1 METPENNNKSIDSLH
16 GEAANVS
23 QTKGGGPGDGYIP
36 LEELAT
42 TDPDTFGKLHNALN
56 SGNPASAGW
65 AFENVTG
72 RWEHQTGYYAYQIKT
87 GFQGKEGMGDI

>member
-1 METPENNNKSIDSLH
+1 MENLNENEHASSQKSIDSLQ

-23 QTKGGGPGDGYIP
+23 QTKGGGPGEGFMPI
-36 LEELAT
+36 EELAT

-56 SGNPASAGW
+56 SGDPASAGW

-72 RWEHQTGYYAYQIKT
+72 RWVHHTGYF
-87 GFQGKEGMGDI
+87 GFQKKNDVNLM

>member
-1 METPENNNKSIDSLH
+1 MENLNENEHASSQKSIDSLQ

-23 QTKGGGPGDGYIP
+23 QTKGGGPGDGFMPI
-36 LEELAT
+36 EELAT

-56 SGNPASAGW
+56 SGDPASAGW

-72 RWEHQTGYYAYQIKT
+72 RWVHHTGYF
-87 GFQGKEGMGDI
+87 GFQKKNDVNLM

>member
-1 METPENNNKSIDSLH
+1 MENLNENEYASSQKSIDSLQ

-23 QTKGGGPGDGYIP
+23 QTKGGGPGDGFMPI
-36 LEELAT
+36 EELAT

-56 SGNPASAGW
+56 SGDPASAGW

-72 RWEHQTGYYAYQIKT
+72 RWVHHTGYF
-87 GFQGKEGMGDI
+87 GFQKKNDVNLM